1 MTRISGPPGLPEPLP
16 APPQQPVAPAAP
28 IRIGILGAARIA
40 PWALVTPARSN
51 PEVVVTAVAARDPR
65 RADAF
70 ARRHR
75 IPRAVASYQALVDD
89 PDLDAVYVPLP
100 AALHGR
106 WTRAALAAGKHVL
119 CEKPFAANADEAA
132 AVAAA
137 AERSGL
143 VVMEAFHYRHHA
155 LVTRILEL
163 LGEGAIGE
171 ITHVRARFH
180 LPLPSRGNIRYDLAL
195 GGGALMDAGC
205 YPVHLVRTLARATG
219 DDGAP
224 TVVSARARERGG
236 SGIDEVMTARLSFPG
251 GMSGE
256 ISCGMH
262 RLPRGFPTARI
273 IGTRGEI
280 RVRNFVVPQAG
291 CRLTV
296 RAGGKRRRI
305 PVARRPSTYACQLTA
320 FAGAVLRGEPVPTDA
335 ADAVASMRVIDAC
348 YRAAGLAPR
357 EPYPAG

>member
-1 MTRISGPPGLPEPLP
+1 MTQAPDPPGLPEPLA
-16 APPQQPVAPAAP
+16 APPPRPVAPVAP
-28 IRIGILGAARIA
+28 LRIGILGAARIA
-40 PWALVTPARSN
+40 PWAVITPARSN
-51 PEVVVTAVAARDPR
+51 PEVVVAAIAARDPR
-65 RADAF
+65 RARAF

-75 IPRAVASYQALVDD
+75 IPRTVASYQALVDD
-89 PDLDAVYVPLP
+89 PEIDAVYVPLP

-106 WTRAALAAGKHVL
+106 WTLAALAAGRHVL

-132 AVAAA
+132 FVAAA
-137 AERSGL
+137 AQRCGL

-163 LGEGAIGE
+163 LAEGAIGE
-171 ITHVRARFH
+171 VTQVRARFH

-205 YPVHLVRTLARATG
+205 YPVHLVRTVARATG
-219 DDGAP
+219 DDGEP
-224 TVVSARARERGG
+224 TVVSARARERTG
-236 SGIDEVMTARLSFPG
+236 SGIDDVMTASLSFPSG
-251 GMSGE
+251 VTGE

-273 IGTRGEI
+273 VGTRGEI
-280 RVRNFVVPQAG
+280 RVLNFVVPQAG

-296 RAGGKRRRI
+296 RASGQRTRV
-305 PVARRPSTYACQLTA
+305 PVPRRPSTYACQLSA
-320 FAGAVLRGEPVPTDA
+320 FAGAVLRGGPVLTDA

-357 EPYPAG
+357 EPLPAG